1 MISPAAPSVF
11 CAWPGVVVVSDGPI
25 VFTRDGA
32 RRGAVAMLPL
42 LPGVVAFGLLYG
54 FLAIQAGLSVLQ
66 VGLFSAFVFA
76 GASQFL
82 ALELWQEPLPVITLL
97 VGVVVLNL
105 RHVLM
110 GAAIMPWLRPLGG
123 WRAHASL
130 YFMTD
135 ESWGMA
141 MAEQQ
146 RGGRDA
152 AFMAGAGVT
161 LWVFWVTSSL
171 AGTMAGDVRA
181 VVERFGLAFLTTA
194 FFTVLLAGFWR
205 GRADLLPWGVSAG
218 IAVLAKALLPGTW
231 YIVLGAMAGSLVAA
245 LLKRGIHA

>member
-1 MISPAAPSVF
+1 MSGAGSI
-11 CAWPGVVVVSDGPI
+11 
-25 VFTRDGA
+25 FTAVGA
-32 RRGAVAMLPL
+32 RRGALAMLPL

-54 FLAIQAGLSVLQ
+54 FLAVRAGLSTLE

-82 ALELWQEPLPVITLL
+82 ALELWQQPLPVMTLL
-97 VGVVVLNL
+97 IGVVVLNL

-110 GAAIMPWLRPLGG
+110 GAAIMPWLRPVGG
-123 WRAHASL
+123 WRAHGSL

-135 ESWGMA
+135 ESWGIA
-141 MAEQQ
+141 MAEAQ

-152 AFMAGAGVT
+152 AYLVGAGAT
-161 LWVFWVTSSL
+161 LWLFWVTSSL
-171 AGTMAGDVRA
+171 LGTMAGDVSG

-205 GRADLLPWGVSAG
+205 SRADLLPWGTAAAVS
-218 IAVLAKALLPGTW
+218 VLTHKLLPGTW
-231 YIVLGAMAGSLVAA
+231 YIVLGAVAGSLVAA
-245 LLKRGIHA
+245 VMRRPAGA

>member
-1 MISPAAPSVF
+1 MSEA
-11 CAWPGVVVVSDGPI
+11 PI
-25 VFTRDGA
+25 VFTWNGA
-32 RRGAVAMLPL
+32 RRGAVTMLPL

-54 FLAIQAGLSVLQ
+54 FLAIQEGLSVLE

-82 ALELWQEPLPVITLL
+82 ALELWQEPLPVATLL
-97 VGVVVLNL
+97 VGVIVLNL

-123 WRAHASL
+123 WRAHGSL

-146 RGGRDA
+146 RGGKDA
-152 AFMAGAGVT
+152 AFMVGAGAT
-161 LWVFWVTSSL
+161 LWIFWVTSSL
-171 AGTMAGDVRA
+171 AGTMAGDVRSM
-181 VVERFGLAFLTTA
+181 VERFGLAFLTTA
-194 FFTVLLAGFWR
+194 FFVVLLAGFWR
-205 GRADLLPWGVSAG
+205 DRADLLPWGASAG
-218 IAVLAKALLPGTW
+218 IAILAKLLLPGTW
-231 YIVLGAMAGSLVAA
+231 YIVLGALAGSLVAA
-245 LLKRGIHA
+245 LARTRRHA

>member
-1 MISPAAPSVF
+1 MSA
-11 CAWPGVVVVSDGPI
+11 CPI
-25 VFTRDGA
+25 VFTGAGA

-54 FLAIQAGLSVLQ
+54 FFATQTGLTPLE

-82 ALELWQEPLPVITLL
+82 ALELWQEPLPVLPLL

-110 GAAIMPWLRPLGG
+110 GAAIMPWLRPVGG
-123 WRAHASL
+123 WRAHGSL

-135 ESWGMA
+135 ESWGIA
-141 MAEQQ
+141 MAEAQ

-152 AFMAGAGVT
+152 AYLVGAGAT
-161 LWVFWVTSSL
+161 LWLFWVTSSL
-171 AGTMAGDVRA
+171 LGTATGDVA
-181 VVERFGLAFLTTA
+181 PVIERFGLAFLTTV
-194 FFTVLLAGFWR
+194 FFVVLLAGFWR
-205 GRADLLPWGVSAG
+205 SRADLLPWGTAAGVS
-218 IAVLAKALLPGTW
+218 ILSHQFLPGTW
-231 YIVLGAMAGSLVAA
+231 YIVLGAVTGSLVAA
-245 LLKRGIHA
+245 LARRPADA